1 MTPENAQSLALQV
14 LAWLISDDELRDVF
28 MGSTGAGPD
37 ALRTQAEDPAFQA
50 AVLDFLM
57 LDDAWVIRFCDTF
70 GLSYE
75 TPLQARQVLPG
86 QEQVH
91 WT

>member
-1 MTPENAQSLALQV
+1 MTAEQAAVTALQV
-14 LAWLISDDELRDVF
+14 LSWLIGDDDLRDVF
-28 MGSTGAGPD
+28 MGATGAGPE
-37 ALRTQAEDPAFQA
+37 ALRDQAADPAFQA

-57 LDDAWVIRFCDTF
+57 LDDAWVMRFCDAHE
-70 GLSYE
+70 LPYDL
-75 TPLQARQVLPG
+75 PMRARATLPG